1 MICPKCKNKV
11 ERGAGYCPNCGTQ
24 LKNDGK
30 SKNEDQIEKS
40 SKKKKIV
47 ILGSLM
53 AVIVIAAICFWV
65 IVSRN
70 NNQNEKLTKQEKTHQ
85 DSKADEIHGKEGE
98 SKNIDEKKISVEHIL
113 NARVF
118 KDGIAFILFDTG
130 EKQYKG
136 FVNESGVLQF
146 YVPIDNDADNDE
158 IYAFNVDFE
167 NGYNWF
173 EYSNTFYVIDQK
185 GAIKSKY
192 NSEDVVSYGAGYTW
206 IVSEE
211 NESWNDAGIHK
222 YTLYNPLGEEV
233 TSYSIENEYMDRDDF
248 GITYI
253 GEGIFAYEMMDTE
266 QEMEEPEKVCRI
278 YDTNVSKTSM
288 PDVDFEELKDAGV
301 SDGLIVMAGTEDGNW
316 PNADNPVILKVI
328 KDGEF
333 QEIQVS
339 GSDMDGAESDPS
351 LLGWSEKYVLYTIEI
366 DGKSQLWIYN
376 LNNASAKKYMGTFK
390 EYITDYRGAEGNVDG
405 NIIVAK
411 ISGADG
417 KDYICMINVDSM
429 EEVGDPILTEGF
441 EEFYLED
448 GALEIDTEEGTDIYN
463 LQNEKQASFENYLE
477 IMDIGDNILTVKNKE
492 SEGRLVAWK
501 HWDGTT
507 LFDEI
512 ETSTSRELTK
522 AKVMK

>member
-1 MICPKCKNKV
+1 
-11 ERGAGYCPNCGTQ
+11 
-24 LKNDGK
+24 
-30 SKNEDQIEKS
+30 
-40 SKKKKIV
+40 
-47 ILGSLM
+47 
-53 AVIVIAAICFWV
+53 
-65 IVSRN
+65 
-70 NNQNEKLTKQEKTHQ
+70 
-85 DSKADEIHGKEGE
+85 
-98 SKNIDEKKISVEHIL
+98 
-113 NARVF
+113 
-118 KDGIAFILFDTG
+118 
-130 EKQYKG
+130 
-136 FVNESGVLQF
+136 
-146 YVPIDNDADNDE
+146 
-158 IYAFNVDFE
+158 
-167 NGYNWF
+167 
-173 EYSNTFYVIDQK
+173 
-185 GAIKSKY
+185 
-192 NSEDVVSYGAGYTW
+192 
-206 IVSEE
+206 
-211 NESWNDAGIHK
+211 
-222 YTLYNPLGEEV
+222 
-233 TSYSIENEYMDRDDF
+233 
-248 GITYI
+248 
-253 GEGIFAYEMMDTE
+253 
-266 QEMEEPEKVCRI
+266 
-278 YDTNVSKTSM
+278 
-288 PDVDFEELKDAGV
+288 
-301 SDGLIVMAGTEDGNW
+301 MAGTEDGNW

-477 IMDIGDNILTVKNKE
+477 IMDIGDDILTVKNKE
-492 SEGRLVAWK
+492 SEGKLVAWK